1 MKSQSGIGIVLH
13 ESRRSIH
20 PWMVPEHATFALDIS
35 TLFVVA
41 SCVTTLLGLFLLFA
55 WMQDRVR
62 ALAWWGSAYLVGG
75 FSVAIW
81 SVEGTVSPPLPPGLA
96 SALLFVSCGMIW
108 NAARLFH
115 GRPVLWGALVGG
127 ATVWLTASLLPDFA
141 EWVSARIVLSS
152 VIIATYTFL
161 TSAELWRERRRQQLR
176 RWPTIFVPALHGAVF
191 LSPIPLAALMP
202 SDSGIV
208 SLASGWVAV
217 LVLET
222 ILYVVGSA
230 FIGLVLAKERMVRI
244 HQDAASTDDLTGLLN
259 RRGFLPA
266 AQALIR
272 RQAQLGQ
279 PVTVMMFDLDRFK
292 SVNDRFGHG
301 VGDEA
306 LRVFGATASTNLRA
320 SDVLGRLGGEEFAA
334 VLPGTVEDASIA
346 AERVRRAF
354 QVAGVSVAGCL
365 LDATVSIGVAS
376 GEPGSDVMGMLVS
389 ADAALYR
396 AKIKGRNRVELE
408 KDVPGLTIPELVE
421 PAFEWHVEMPVAVT
435 ARADCC

>member
-1 MKSQSGIGIVLH
+1 M
-13 ESRRSIH
+13 
-20 PWMVPEHATFALDIS
+20 MVAAHSTFALDVS

-41 SCVTTLLGLFLLFA
+41 TCVTMLMGLFLLFA
-55 WMQDRVR
+55 WMQI
-62 ALAWWGSAYLVGG
+62 A
-75 FSVAIW
+75 
-81 SVEGTVSPPLPPGLA
+81 
-96 SALLFVSCGMIW
+96 C
-108 NAARLFH
+108 
-115 GRPVLWGALVGG
+115 
-127 ATVWLTASLLPDFA
+127 
-141 EWVSARIVLSS
+141 ARIVLSS

-202 SDSGIV
+202 SDGGIV

-244 HQDAASTDDLTGLLN
+244 HQDAASTDELTGLPN
-259 RRGFLPA
+259 RRGFLQA

-306 LRVFGATASTNLRA
+306 LRVFGATASTYLRA

-334 VLPGTVEDASIA
+334 VLPGTVEDAAIA

-376 GEPGSDVMGMLVS
+376 GEPGSEVTAMLAGAA
-389 ADAALYR
+389 ADLYR
-396 AKIKGRNRVELE
+396 AKINGRNRVELE
-408 KDVPGLTIPELVE
+408 KDVPDFTVPE
-421 PAFEWHVEMPVAVT
+421 PAEPVFEWHVVMPVAQP
-435 ARADCC
+435 AA